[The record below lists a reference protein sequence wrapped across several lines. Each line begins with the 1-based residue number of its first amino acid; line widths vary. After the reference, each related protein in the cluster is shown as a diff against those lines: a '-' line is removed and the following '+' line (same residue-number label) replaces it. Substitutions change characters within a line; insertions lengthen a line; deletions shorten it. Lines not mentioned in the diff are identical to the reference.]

1 VIHATDGYVGIQL
14 PYRNSKEQGIL
25 LNAVTLDRNAQ
36 PKANAAVTIKLI
48 KQDRKAIK
56 KQGID
61 GVFYYD
67 YSLDQITESTETVT
81 SDSK

>member
-1 VIHATDGYVGIQL
+1 M
-14 PYRNSKEQGIL
+14 
-25 LNAVTLDRNAQ
+25 TLDWDAQ
-36 PKANAAVTIKLI
+36 PKANTEVTIQLI
-48 KQDRKAIK
+48 KQDWKAIK

-67 YSLDQITESTETVT
+67 YSLDQVTESTEKAT